1 MKYIIANLRTIFIGV
16 LAGIA
21 ISCKNQ
27 SKHFTCDPS
36 CVTNKNVSHSEIK
49 QSNHGERQT
58 NIVFCTLLNL
68 FIECIVKKTIMYNFN
83 YK

>member
-1 MKYIIANLRTIFIGV
+1 MKYFTANIKTKLIGV

-27 SKHFTCDPS
+27 YKHFTFDPS
-36 CVTNKNVSHSEIK
+36 CVTNKNVTHSEIK

-58 NIVFCTLLNL
+58 NIVFCTLFNL
-68 FIECIVKKTIMYNFN
+68 FIECIVKKTIIYIFN
-83 YK
+83 Y